1 MIKDKKQ
8 TTRARYTRA
17 SNGQGLF
24 RRNAAISS
32 TNRSIEQHKKTVT
45 QRQIEKKQSIQVRK
59 IKITIFAAIVFV
71 FTTILFYRFQ
81 PRDFSFSSNASSR
94 MTTQKYDLYNNAIE
108 KQYFSHTIAGQ
119 YWLLDEMAFKN
130 AVLKQFPE
138 IQSIEY
144 SSIMPVGNR
153 LNVQIRFRRPNF
165 AWHDASGSSKYIDSN
180 GVLFDVNLDA
190 VIDER
195 SLVNVDDQSGIVLDS
210 GTSVISDK
218 TIRFIGQLHKGVA
231 PVFVGKSIVKVIVPA
246 STREVHVQI
255 KDVPYIVKFS
265 TERSLES
272 QTGELKSLMEYLVAN
287 KFTPGEYV
295 DLRVANK
302 AFYR

>member
-138 IQSIEY
+138 I
-144 SSIMPVGNR
+144 
-153 LNVQIRFRRPNF
+153 
-165 AWHDASGSSKYIDSN
+165 
-180 GVLFDVNLDA
+180 
-190 VIDER
+190 
-195 SLVNVDDQSGIVLDS
+195 
-210 GTSVISDK
+210 
-218 TIRFIGQLHKGVA
+218 
-231 PVFVGKSIVKVIVPA
+231 
-246 STREVHVQI
+246 
-255 KDVPYIVKFS
+255 
-265 TERSLES
+265 
-272 QTGELKSLMEYLVAN
+272 
-287 KFTPGEYV
+287 
-295 DLRVANK
+295 
-302 AFYR
+302 